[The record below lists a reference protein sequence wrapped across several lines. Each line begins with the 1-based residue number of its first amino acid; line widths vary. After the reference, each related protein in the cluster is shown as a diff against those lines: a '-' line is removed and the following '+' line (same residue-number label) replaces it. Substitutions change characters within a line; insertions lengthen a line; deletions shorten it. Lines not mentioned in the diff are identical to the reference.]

1 MMTQVATA
9 VVVLYPRATSNATPV
24 ACREGPTVQWT
35 GLPGGGD
42 TPPPRDAG
50 HNDRV
55 GPGLPRA
62 APQQTALDPEQR
74 DSPSPQQPSQA
85 GPRAPSSGHEGS
97 LLVGCSLVPSG
108 ARVHGTQ
115 HTDLRYRF
123 PLTTE
128 TTTPQINGFTQM
140 LCLQTI
146 MGMSPLRKP
155 KPPGRK

>member
-1 MMTQVATA
+1 MPPLWPA
-9 VVVLYPRATSNATPV
+9 VRDQQCSGQGSREAPRWRRHTTSSRRRA
-24 ACREGPTVQWT
+24 
-35 GLPGGGD
+35 
-42 TPPPRDAG
+42 
-50 HNDRV
+50 HDRV

-108 ARVHGTQ
+108 ARVQGTQ

-123 PLTTE
+123 PLTPE

-155 KPPGRK
+155 KPPGRE